1 MNILAIESS
10 CKKCSIAINSNKGV
24 HESFDVIDN
33 DSASSLPI
41 MTEKIL
47 ATLSLEFSDLD
58 AIAIS
63 MGPGSFTGLRE

>member
-33 DSASSLPI
+33 DSAS
-41 MTEKIL
+41 
-47 ATLSLEFSDLD
+47 LSIKTKNNKKKKLS
-58 AIAIS
+58 I
-63 MGPGSFTGLRE
+63 